1 MLDIIPYNKIQSLK
15 IKKSNGWSV
24 EKMPYV
30 FTTSLFPPDKSQQ
43 LAEINVEGLKEF
55 RAVARG
61 LAKEIISNAV
71 KATTN
76 GIEVIGVWDIKEGK
90 LEEFL
95 LHQQKEMTRYHEVE
109 GFSYSIDVRFK
120 IVEALEMLGMKYP
133 DKE

>member
-1 MLDIIPYNKIQSLK
+1 
-15 IKKSNGWSV
+15 
-24 EKMPYV
+24 MPYV

-43 LAEINVEGLKEF
+43 LAEINIQGLKEF
-55 RAVARG
+55 RAGARG
-61 LAKEIISNAV
+61 LGKEVISNAV

-76 GIEVIGVWDIKEGK
+76 GIEVIGVWDVKEGK
-90 LEEFL
+90 LEDFL

-133 DKE
+133 EKE